1 MLATS
6 HANGTVLC
14 RALEIGPVADFGSR
28 SRKPQAGYKGAILE
42 NGTRVLVPPF
52 IDVGT
57 KIVVATA
64 DGTYVRRAE
73 S

>member
-1 MLATS
+1 MLRDQTAY
-6 HANGTVLC
+6 
-14 RALEIGPVADFGSR
+14 
-28 SRKPQAGYKGAILE
+28 AGYKVAILE
-42 NGTRVLVPPF
+42 NGMRVLVPPF

-57 KIVVATA
+57 KIMVSTA